1 MPLRRFGLL
10 ALALLALAAQ
20 PACAQTSGA
29 QTSGAPAAGKASPCR
44 SGLPA
49 ETKCYAGRDPAG
61 AYYWIAIPKAWN
73 GVLVVHTHGGP
84 SLKTPGPDDPVA
96 DLQRFS
102 VTVAEGFAWAGS
114 SYHHA
119 GFGVRDAAADTDT
132 LRKLFWARF
141 GRPRYTLLHGQSWGA
156 SVAEKTA
163 ELYGPDGSGRPVYDG
178 VILTSGVLGGGSQS
192 YDFRA
197 DLRAVYQYYCHNLP
211 APGEADYPLW
221 QGLGAGIKMKREELA
236 ARVNDCTG
244 IDLAP
249 AARSPAQQQALSN
262 ILGVIRIPERTLV
275 SHMDWATLT
284 FRDLVLRQL
293 KGDNPF
299 SNIGVVYSGSE
310 DDRALNA
317 GVAGFAATQA
327 GVDALAYD
335 ADLSGALT
343 VPTLTLHAED
353 DPTAFVELENT
364 FRQTVDKAG
373 RGGLLVQSFTDEH
386 EHQKEATPE
395 YAALFRAMV
404 AWIDHGTKPT
414 MPSLAAQCEA
424 ARATYGE
431 ACHFDPGYHP
441 KPLESRVYARTKPA
455 LTPR

>member
-1 MPLRRFGLL
+1 MSLRCLGLV
-10 ALALLALAAQ
+10 ALTLLTLAAR
-20 PACAQTSGA
+20 PARAQGVGET
-29 QTSGAPAAGKASPCR
+29 SPCP

-49 ETKCYAGRDPAG
+49 ETQCYAGHDPAG

-84 SLKTPGPDDPVA
+84 SLKTPGPDDPVS

-102 VTVAEGFAWAGS
+102 VTVSEGFAWAGS

-119 GFGVRDAAADTDT
+119 GFGVRDAAADTDA

-141 GRPRYTLLHGQSWGA
+141 GRPRHTLLHGQSWGA
-156 SVAEKTA
+156 NVAEKTA
-163 ELYGPDGSGRPVYDG
+163 ELYGADGSGRPVYDG

-221 QGLGAGIKMKREELA
+221 QGLGAGIRMKREELA
-236 ARVNDCTG
+236 ARINDCTG
-244 IDLAP
+244 IDLA
-249 AARSPAQQQALSN
+249 ATARSTAQQRALNN
-262 ILGVIRIPERTLV
+262 ILNVIRIPERTFV

-299 SNIGVVYSGSE
+299 SNMGVVYSGSD

-317 GVAGFAATQA
+317 GVARFSATQA

-335 ADLSGALT
+335 ADLSGALA
-343 VPTLTLHAED
+343 VPTLTLHAKD
-353 DPTAFVELENT
+353 DPTAFVELENA
-364 FRQTVDKAG
+364 FRQSVDKAG
-373 RGGLLVQSFTDEH
+373 RGDLLVQSFTDEH

-395 YAALFRAMV
+395 YAALFRAML

-414 MPSLAAQCEA
+414 VRLLAADCET

-431 ACHFDPGYHP
+431 ACHFDPDYSP
-441 KPLESRVYARTKPA
+441 KPLETRVYDRTKPA
-455 LTPR
+455 PAPAVR